1 MDAGPRAKPC
11 SLSARFVA
19 TTLLFVACS
28 EYDLPLEVDTL
39 PLPAARTLTAWRSHS
54 NLTAAFTPIP
64 SGRSQLKKLCPYPRQ
79 TPKSS
84 TLP

>member
-28 EYDLPLEVDTL
+28 EYDSPVEVDTL
-39 PLPAARTLTAWRSHS
+39 PFPAVRPLTALRSHL
-54 NLTAAFTPIP
+54 NLAAW
-64 SGRSQLKKLCPYPRQ
+64 RSQLKKLCPYLRQ